1 MKTTKKKL
9 ALLLALVLTLA
20 VAAPALLPGIAAAEV
35 KYTQFEE
42 GKFSYGFNQEK
53 GLLIIKGEGM
63 LPQFNEENPAPWED
77 VKESITRVIVC
88 EGITGIRAGA
98 FSGCKN
104 LVSVVLPESVE
115 LIFPSAFKN
124 CEALESIETTNVE
137 KLATV
142 FPVSIL
148 KKMSSLSLDMIE
160 AEALN
165 EEITAAEK
173 KPFDIIAYLR
183 ATLPGHEIDDSL
195 VRSSRETVKS
205 SEQAASG
212 R

>member
-1 MKTTKKKL
+1 MKTTKKTL

-35 KYTQFEE
+35 KYTQFDE
-42 GKFSYGFNQEK
+42 GKFSYAFSEEK

-63 LPQFNEENPAPWED
+63 LPQFNEENPAPWEN

-104 LVSVVLPESVE
+104 LVSVALPESLE
-115 LIFPSAFKN
+115 LIFPSAFKD
-124 CEALESIETTNVE
+124 CEALESIQAPDVDQ
-137 KLATV
+137 LAAI
-142 FPVSIL
+142 FPVSLL
-148 KKMSSLSLDMIE
+148 KKISSLSLDMIE
-160 AEALN
+160 AEDLK
-165 EEITAAEK
+165 EEIAAAER

-183 ATLPGHEIDDSL
+183 ANLPKEEIEGSM
-195 VRSSRETVKS
+195 VKTSEQIVNS
-205 SEQAASG
+205 SEQAVSG